1 MDESKNSAPE
11 SGGKRFRA
19 ARIFSVPDD
28 VKFLDT
34 LELTRL
40 SEAFTAW
47 TTRAGRPDVAVSR
60 NRVRLIY
67 LMLRHT
73 GARLGEVLAVNDRTD
88 VNLETLSV
96 VLGGGEEGVG
106 REVQIPA
113 ELGEALAAVFD
124 DPAYASLRGG
134 LMRLDQGH
142 VRRKFYERAEECG
155 YTKELVNPS
164 TIRRSRAVELLRD
177 DVPLPVVQRIL
188 GHSTADLTAAFL
200 HLPEDQRRKVERQV
214 LTRETRRTSARNA
227 FFGRVARVQRGDIQS
242 IVTVESLGGHAVSS
256 IITNESLKNLGVAEG
271 SFVTAEI
278 KAPWVVLEA
287 GEDMPR
293 VTAGNRFLGEVE
305 LIRLGELTSEA
316 IVALA
321 DGTRLCAVI
330 TTQSARELALAEGQ
344 KIWAMFTA
352 FAVVLHVE

>member
-1 MDESKNSAPE
+1 MNEPKNAE

-40 SEAFTAW
+40 SEAFSAW
-47 TTRAGRPDVAVSR
+47 TARAGRPDVAVSR

-88 VNLETLSV
+88 VNLESLSV
-96 VLGGGEEGVG
+96 MLGGGEDGPG

-124 DPAYASLRGG
+124 NPAYAGLRGT
-134 LMRLDQGH
+134 LFRLDQGH

-155 YTKELVNPS
+155 FTKELVNPS

-214 LTRETRRTSARNA
+214 LTRETRAPSAVP
-227 FFGRVARVQRGDIQS
+227 GPW
-242 IVTVESLGGHAVSS
+242 SS
-256 IITNESLKNLGVAEG
+256 CAT
-271 SFVTAEI
+271 TCPC
-278 KAPWVVLEA
+278 PWSSA
-287 GEDMPR
+287 SWAIPPR
-293 VTAGNRFLGEVE
+293 
-305 LIRLGELTSEA
+305 I
-316 IVALA
+316 
-321 DGTRLCAVI
+321 
-330 TTQSARELALAEGQ
+330 
-344 KIWAMFTA
+344 
-352 FAVVLHVE
+352 

>member
-1 MDESKNSAPE
+1 MEDASNIGPE
-11 SGGKRFRA
+11 SDGKRFRA

-40 SEAFTAW
+40 SEAFSAW
-47 TTRAGRPDVAVSR
+47 TERASRPDVGVSR

-73 GARLGEVLAVNDRTD
+73 GARLGGVLALNDRAD
-88 VNLETLSV
+88 INLDSLSV
-96 VLGGGEEGVG
+96 TLGGGEGEG

-113 ELGEALAAVFD
+113 ELGESLAAVFD
-124 DPAYASLRGG
+124 DPAYASLRGS
-134 LMRLDQGH
+134 LFHLDQGH

-155 YTKELVNPS
+155 FTKELVNPS
-164 TIRRSRAVELLRD
+164 TIRRSRAVELLRH

-200 HLPEDQRRKVERQV
+200 HLPEEQRRKVERQV

-227 FFGRVARVQRGDIQS
+227 FFGRVAQVQKGDIQS
-242 IVTVESLGGHAVSS
+242 LVVVESLGGHAVSS
-256 IITNESLKNLGVAEG
+256 IITNESLKNLGINEG

-278 KAPWVVLEA
+278 KAPWVVLETCD
-287 GEDMPR
+287 EMPR
-293 VTAGNRFLGEVE
+293 ATANNRFLGEVE
-305 LIRLGELTSEA
+305 LIRIGELTSEV
-316 IVALA
+316 IVTLS
-321 DGTRLCAVI
+321 DSTRLCALI
-330 TTQSARELALAEGQ
+330 TTQSARELNVAEGQ
-344 KIWAMFTA
+344 TVWAMFNA

>member
-1 MDESKNSAPE
+1 MSDAKQSSPSA
-11 SGGKRFRA
+11 GGGRFRA
-19 ARIFSVPDD
+19 ARIFCVPDD

-40 SEAFTAW
+40 SEAFQAW
-47 TTRAGRPDVAVSR
+47 TERASRPDVAVSR

-73 GARLGEVLAVNDRTD
+73 GARLGEVLGLDDRRDINLDTLAVTY
-88 VNLETLSV
+88 SH
-96 VLGGGEEGVG
+96 GEGEG

-113 ELGEALAAVFD
+113 ELGEALASVFAN
-124 DPAYASLRGG
+124 PAYASLRGI
-134 LMRLDQGH
+134 LFKLDQGH
-142 VRRKFYERAEECG
+142 VRRKFYERADECG
-155 YTKELVNPS
+155 FSKELVNPS

-214 LTRETRRTSARNA
+214 LARETRRTSARNA
-227 FFGRVARVQRGDIQS
+227 FFGRVAQVRKGDIQTQ
-242 IVTVESLGGHAVSS
+242 VVVESLGGHAVSS
-256 IITNESLKNLGVAEG
+256 VITNESLKNLGVTEG

-278 KAPWVVLEA
+278 KAPWVVLETCDELPKA
-287 GEDMPR
+287 
-293 VTAGNRFLGEVE
+293 TTTNRFLGTVE
-305 LIRLGELTSEA
+305 LTRIGELTSEV
-316 IVALA
+316 IVVLS
-321 DGTRLCAVI
+321 DGTRLCALI
-330 TTQSARELALAEGQ
+330 TTQSARELDLAEGRQ
-344 KIWAMFTA
+344 VWAMFNA

>member
-1 MDESKNSAPE
+1 MDDLKNARPE
-11 SGGKRFRA
+11 SGAKRFRA

-40 SEAFTAW
+40 SEAFSAW
-47 TTRAGRPDVAVSR
+47 TDRAGRPDVAVSR

-67 LMLRHT
+67 LVLRHT
-73 GARLGEVLAVNDRTD
+73 GARLGEVLALNDRSD
-88 VNLETLSV
+88 INLDSLSV
-96 VLGGGEEGVG
+96 MLGGGEGDEG

-113 ELGEALAAVFD
+113 ELGEALGAVFED
-124 DPAYASLRGG
+124 SAYAALRGT
-134 LMRLDQGH
+134 LFKLDQGH

-155 YTKELVNPS
+155 FTKELVNPS

-227 FFGRVARVQRGDIQS
+227 FFGRVARVQKGDIQS
-242 IVTVESLGGHAVSS
+242 MVVVESLGGHAVSS
-256 IITNESLKNLGVAEG
+256 IITNESLKNLGVTEG

-278 KAPWVVLEA
+278 KAPWVVLECSD
-287 GEDMPR
+287 EVPK
-293 VTAGNRFLGEVE
+293 VTATNRFLGEVE
-305 LIRLGELTSEA
+305 LVRLGELTAEI
-316 IVALA
+316 IVALS
-321 DGTRLCAVI
+321 DSTRLCALI
-330 TTQSARELALAEGQ
+330 TTQSARELGLAEGQ
-344 KIWAMFTA
+344 KIWAMFNA

>member
-1 MDESKNSAPE
+1 MEDAKRPVTDN
-11 SGGKRFRA
+11 GGKRFRA

-40 SEAFTAW
+40 ADAFTAW
-47 TTRAGRPDVAVSR
+47 TERAGRPDVAVSR

-67 LMLRHT
+67 LVLRHT
-73 GARLGEVLAVNDRTD
+73 GARLGEVLALNDRSD
-88 VNLETLSV
+88 IDLDNLSV
-96 VLGGGEEGVG
+96 MLGTGDGEG

-113 ELGEALAAVFD
+113 ELGEALSAVFSE
-124 DPAYASLRGG
+124 PAYASLRGT
-134 LMRLDQGH
+134 LFRLDQGH

-155 YTKELVNPS
+155 FTKELVNPS

-200 HLPEDQRRKVERQV
+200 HLPEEQRRKVERQV

-227 FFGRVARVQRGDIQS
+227 FFGRVAQVQKGDIQS
-242 IVTVESLGGHAVSS
+242 VVVVESLGGHAVSS
-256 IITNESLKNLGVAEG
+256 IITNESLKNLGVTEG

-287 GEDMPR
+287 CEEMPR
-293 VTAGNRFLGEVE
+293 ATASNRFLGEVE
-305 LIRLGELTSEA
+305 LVRTGELTSEI
-316 IVALA
+316 IVALS
-321 DGTRLCAVI
+321 DGARLCALI
-330 TTQSARELALAEGQ
+330 TTKSAQELGLSEGQ
-344 KIWAMFTA
+344 RLWAMFNA
-352 FAVVLHVE
+352 FAVVLHME

>member
-1 MDESKNSAPE
+1 MNDVKNTGPE
-11 SGGKRFRA
+11 PGGKRFRA

-40 SEAFTAW
+40 SEAFSAW
-47 TTRAGRPDVAVSR
+47 TDRAGRPDVAVSR
-60 NRVRLIY
+60 NRVRLIF
-67 LMLRHT
+67 LVLRHT
-73 GARLGEVLAVNDRTD
+73 GARLGEVLALNDRVD
-88 VNLETLSV
+88 VNLDNLSV
-96 VLGGGEEGVG
+96 MLGDGEG

-113 ELGEALAAVFD
+113 ELGDALAAVFE
-124 DPAYASLRGG
+124 DPAYASLRGT
-134 LMRLDQGH
+134 LLKLDQGH

-155 YTKELVNPS
+155 FTKELVNPS

-200 HLPEDQRRKVERQV
+200 HLPEEQRRKVERQV

-227 FFGRVARVQRGDIQS
+227 FFGRVAQVQKGDIQS
-242 IVTVESLGGHAVSS
+242 RVVVESLGGHAVSS
-256 IITNESLKNLGVAEG
+256 VITNESIKNLGVTEG

-278 KAPWVVLEA
+278 KAPWVVLETCA
-287 GEDMPR
+287 DMPR
-293 VTAGNRFLGEVE
+293 TTATNRFLGEVE
-305 LIRLGELTSEA
+305 LVRLGELTAEA
-316 IVALA
+316 IVILS

-330 TTQSARELALAEGQ
+330 TTTSARELELTEGQ
-344 KIWAMFTA
+344 KVWAMFNA

>member
-1 MDESKNSAPE
+1 MDDVKNTGGDA
-11 SGGKRFRA
+11 GGKRFRA

-40 SEAFTAW
+40 SEAFSAW
-47 TTRAGRPDVAVSR
+47 TERSGRPDVAVSR

-73 GARLGEVLAVNDRTD
+73 GARLGEVLALNDRTD
-88 VNLETLSV
+88 VNLDNLSV
-96 VLGGGEEGVG
+96 NFSGGNGGEG

-113 ELGEALAAVFD
+113 ELGDALAAVFD
-124 DPAYASLRGG
+124 DPAYGSLRGN
-134 LMRLDQGH
+134 LFHLDQGH

-155 YTKELVNPS
+155 FTKELVNPS

-200 HLPEDQRRKVERQV
+200 HLPEEQRRRVERQV

-227 FFGRVARVQRGDIQS
+227 FFGRVAQVQKGDIQS
-242 IVTVESLGGHAVSS
+242 RVVVESLGGHAVSS
-256 IITNESLKNLGVAEG
+256 VITNESVKNLGVTEG
-271 SFVTAEI
+271 CFVTAEI

-287 GEDMPR
+287 CDEMPR
-293 VTAGNRFLGEVE
+293 ATATNRFLGEVE
-305 LIRLGELTSEA
+305 FVRLGELTAEV
-316 IVALA
+316 IVALS
-321 DGTRLCAVI
+321 DGTRLCALI
-330 TTQSARELALAEGQ
+330 TTKSVRELDLAEGQ
-344 KIWAMFTA
+344 KVWAMFNA

>member
-1 MDESKNSAPE
+1 MVDSKQAGPE
-11 SGGKRFRA
+11 TGGARFRA

-47 TTRAGRPDVAVSR
+47 TERAGRPDVAVSR
-60 NRVRLIY
+60 NRVRLIF
-67 LMLRHT
+67 LVLRHT
-73 GARLGEVLAVNDRTD
+73 GARLGEVLALNDRTEI
-88 VNLETLSV
+88 NLDSLSV
-96 VLGGGEEGVG
+96 MLGGGGGGEG

-113 ELGEALAAVFD
+113 ELGEALSAVFE
-124 DPAYASLRGG
+124 DPAYAGLRGG
-134 LMRLDQGH
+134 LFKLDQGH

-227 FFGRVARVQRGDIQS
+227 FFGRVAQVQKGDIQS
-242 IVTVESLGGHAVSS
+242 LVVVESLGGHSVSS
-256 IITNESLKNLGVAEG
+256 VITNESLRNLGITEG

-278 KAPWVVLEA
+278 KAPWVVLETCA
-287 GEDMPR
+287 EMPR
-293 VTAGNRFLGEVE
+293 ATASNRFLGEVE
-305 LIRLGELTSEA
+305 LVRLGELTSEA
-316 IVALA
+316 IVTLS
-321 DGTRLCAVI
+321 DGTRLCALI
-330 TTQSARELALAEGQ
+330 TTKSAHELQLVAGQ
-344 KIWAMFTA
+344 KLWAMFNA

>member
-1 MDESKNSAPE
+1 MNDVKSPGPE
-11 SGGKRFRA
+11 PAGKRFRA

-40 SEAFTAW
+40 SEAFSAW
-47 TTRAGRPDVAVSR
+47 TDRAGRPDVAVSR
-60 NRVRLIY
+60 NRVRLIF
-67 LMLRHT
+67 LLLRHT
-73 GARLGEVLAVNDRTD
+73 GARLGEVLALNDRQD
-88 VNLETLSV
+88 VNLDNLSV
-96 VLGGGEEGVG
+96 MLGGGDGQG

-113 ELGEALAAVFD
+113 ELGDALAAVFE
-124 DPAYASLRGG
+124 DPAYASLRGM
-134 LMRLDQGH
+134 LFRLDQGH

-155 YTKELVNPS
+155 FTKELVNPS

-227 FFGRVARVQRGDIQS
+227 FFGRVAQVQKGDIQS
-242 IVTVESLGGHAVSS
+242 RVVVESLGGHAVSS
-256 IITNESLKNLGVAEG
+256 VITNESLKNLGVTEG

-278 KAPWVVLEA
+278 KAPWVVLETSD
-287 GEDMPR
+287 EMPR
-293 VTAGNRFLGEVE
+293 ATATNRFLGEVE
-305 LIRLGELTSEA
+305 LVRLGELTSEV
-316 IVALA
+316 IVALS
-321 DGTRLCAVI
+321 DGTRLCALV
-330 TTQSARELALAEGQ
+330 TTKSARELELAAGQ
-344 KIWAMFTA
+344 KVWAMFNA

>member
-1 MDESKNSAPE
+1 MEDAKNVGTDA
-11 SGGKRFRA
+11 GGKRFRA

-40 SEAFTAW
+40 SEAFSAW
-47 TTRAGRPDVAVSR
+47 TDRAGRPDVAVSR

-67 LMLRHT
+67 LLLRHT
-73 GARLGEVLAVNDRTD
+73 GARLGEVLAINDRTD
-88 VNLETLSV
+88 INLDSLSV
-96 VLGGGEEGVG
+96 MLGGGDEEG

-124 DPAYASLRGG
+124 DPAYGSLRGG
-134 LMRLDQGH
+134 LFKLDQGH
-142 VRRKFYERAEECG
+142 VRRKFYERAAECG
-155 YTKELVNPS
+155 FTKELVNPS

-227 FFGRVARVQRGDIQS
+227 FFGRVARLHKGDIQS
-242 IVTVESLGGHAVSS
+242 MVVVESLGGHAVSS
-256 IITNESLKNLGVAEG
+256 IITNESLKNLGINEG

-278 KAPWVVLEA
+278 KAPWVVIEVCT
-287 GEDMPR
+287 EMPKA
-293 VTAGNRFLGEVE
+293 TANNRFLGEVE
-305 LIRLGELTSEA
+305 LVRLGELTSEV
-316 IVALA
+316 IVALSDA
-321 DGTRLCAVI
+321 TRLCALI
-330 TTQSARELALAEGQ
+330 TTQSARELNLAEGQ
-344 KIWAMFTA
+344 QVWAMFNA
-352 FAVVLHVE
+352 FAVVLHME

>member
-1 MDESKNSAPE
+1 MNEPKNAE

-40 SEAFTAW
+40 SEAFSAW
-47 TTRAGRPDVAVSR
+47 TARAGRPDVAVSR

-88 VNLETLSV
+88 VNLESLSV
-96 VLGGGEEGVG
+96 MLGGGEDGPG

-124 DPAYASLRGG
+124 NPAYAGLRGT
-134 LMRLDQGH
+134 LFRLDQGH

-155 YTKELVNPS
+155 FTKELVNPS

-227 FFGRVARVQRGDIQS
+227 FFGRVARIQRGDIQS
-242 IVTVESLGGHAVSS
+242 IVTVESLGGHAVNS
-256 IITNESLKNLGVAEG
+256 IITNESLKNLGITEG

-287 GEDMPR
+287 SSDMPR
-293 VTAGNRFLGEVE
+293 STAGNRFQGEVE
-305 LIRLGELTSEA
+305 LLRLGELTSEA
-316 IVALA
+316 IVALT
-321 DGTRLCAVI
+321 DGTRLCAVV
-330 TTQSARELALAEGQ
+330 TTQSARDLELHEGQ
-344 KIWAMFTA
+344 KVWALFTA
-352 FAVVLHVE
+352 FAVVLHME

>member
-1 MDESKNSAPE
+1 MIDGKDSGGD

-40 SEAFTAW
+40 SEAFSAW
-47 TTRAGRPDVAVSR
+47 TERSGRPDVAVSR

-73 GARLGEVLAVNDRTD
+73 GARLGEVLALDDRTD
-88 VNLETLSV
+88 VNLDTLSV
-96 VLGGGEEGVG
+96 NFSGGNGGEG

-113 ELGEALAAVFD
+113 ELGDALAAVFD
-124 DPAYASLRGG
+124 DPAYASLRGN
-134 LMRLDQGH
+134 LFHLDQGH

-155 YTKELVNPS
+155 FTKELVNPS

-200 HLPEDQRRKVERQV
+200 HLPEEQRRKVERQV

-227 FFGRVARVQRGDIQS
+227 FFGRVAQVQKGDIQS
-242 IVTVESLGGHAVSS
+242 RVVVESLGGHAVSS
-256 IITNESLKNLGVAEG
+256 VITNESVKNLGVTEG

-278 KAPWVVLEA
+278 KAPWVVLETCD
-287 GEDMPR
+287 EMPR
-293 VTAGNRFLGEVE
+293 ATATNRFLGEVE
-305 LIRLGELTSEA
+305 LVRLGELTAEV
-316 IVALA
+316 IVTLS
-321 DGTRLCAVI
+321 DGTRLCALV
-330 TTQSARELALAEGQ
+330 TTKSVRELDLAEGQ
-344 KIWAMFTA
+344 KVWAMFNA
-352 FAVVLHVE
+352 FAVVLHVD

>member
-1 MDESKNSAPE
+1 MEDVKRPAAE

-19 ARIFSVPDD
+19 ARIFSVPED

-40 SEAFTAW
+40 ADAFTAW
-47 TTRAGRPDVAVSR
+47 TERAGRPDVAVSR

-67 LMLRHT
+67 LVLRHT
-73 GARLGEVLAVNDRTD
+73 GARLGEVLALNDRTD
-88 VNLETLSV
+88 IDLDNLSV
-96 VLGGGEEGVG
+96 MLGTGDGEG

-113 ELGEALAAVFD
+113 ELGEALAAVFSE
-124 DPAYASLRGG
+124 PAYASLRGG
-134 LMRLDQGH
+134 LFRLDQGH

-155 YTKELVNPS
+155 FTKELVNPS

-200 HLPEDQRRKVERQV
+200 HLPEEQRRKVERQV

-227 FFGRVARVQRGDIQS
+227 FFGRVAQVQKGDIQS
-242 IVTVESLGGHAVSS
+242 VVVVESLGGHAVSS
-256 IITNESLKNLGVAEG
+256 VITNESLKNLGVTEG

-287 GEDMPR
+287 CDEMPR
-293 VTAGNRFLGEVE
+293 ATASNRFLGEVE
-305 LIRLGELTSEA
+305 LVRAGELTSEV
-316 IVALA
+316 IVALS
-321 DGTRLCAVI
+321 DGTRLCALI
-330 TTQSARELALAEGQ
+330 TTKSTKELGLSEGQ
-344 KIWAMFTA
+344 KLWAMFNA

>member
-1 MDESKNSAPE
+1 MDEPKRPAGP
-11 SGGKRFRA
+11 GGPQFRA

-34 LELTRL
+34 LELARL
-40 SEAFTAW
+40 ADAFTAW
-47 TTRAGRPDVAVSR
+47 TERAGRPDVAVSR

-67 LMLRHT
+67 LMLRYT
-73 GARLGEVLAVNDRTD
+73 GARLGEVLALNDRTD
-88 VNLETLSV
+88 IDLENLSV
-96 VLGGGEEGVG
+96 MLGGAGEGEG

-113 ELGEALAAVFD
+113 ELGDALGAVFE
-124 DPAYASLRGG
+124 DPAYGSLRGM
-134 LMRLDQGH
+134 LFKLDQGH

-155 YTKELVNPS
+155 FSKELVNPS

-214 LTRETRRTSARNA
+214 LARETRRTSARNA
-227 FFGRVARVQRGDIQS
+227 FFGRVAQVRKGDIQTQ
-242 IVTVESLGGHAVSS
+242 VVVESLGGHAVSS
-256 IITNESLKNLGVAEG
+256 VITNESLKNLGVTEG

-278 KAPWVVLEA
+278 KAPWVVLETCDELPKA
-287 GEDMPR
+287 
-293 VTAGNRFLGEVE
+293 TTTNRFLGTVE
-305 LIRLGELTSEA
+305 ITRFGELTSEV
-316 IVALA
+316 IVVLS
-321 DGTRLCAVI
+321 DGTRLCALI
-330 TTQSARELALAEGQ
+330 TTQSARELELSEGRQ
-344 KIWAMFTA
+344 VWAMFNA

>member
-1 MDESKNSAPE
+1 MEDAKRPATDT
-11 SGGKRFRA
+11 GGKRFRA
-19 ARIFSVPDD
+19 ARIFSVPED

-34 LELTRL
+34 LELARL
-40 SEAFTAW
+40 ADAFTAW
-47 TTRAGRPDVAVSR
+47 TERAGRPDVAVSR

-88 VNLETLSV
+88 IDLDNLSV
-96 VLGGGEEGVG
+96 MLGTGDGEG

-113 ELGEALAAVFD
+113 ELGEALSAVFSE
-124 DPAYASLRGG
+124 PAYASLRGT
-134 LMRLDQGH
+134 LFRLDQGH

-155 YTKELVNPS
+155 FTKELVNPS

-200 HLPEDQRRKVERQV
+200 HLPEEQRRKVERQV

-227 FFGRVARVQRGDIQS
+227 FFGRVAQVQKGDIQS
-242 IVTVESLGGHAVSS
+242 VVVVESLGGHAVSS
-256 IITNESLKNLGVAEG
+256 IITNESLKNLGVTEG

-287 GEDMPR
+287 CDEMPR
-293 VTAGNRFLGEVE
+293 ATASNRFLGEVE
-305 LIRLGELTSEA
+305 LVRSGELTSEV
-316 IVALA
+316 IVALS
-321 DGTRLCAVI
+321 DGTRLCALI
-330 TTQSARELALAEGQ
+330 TSKSAKELKLTEGQ
-344 KIWAMFTA
+344 KLWAMFNA

>member
-1 MDESKNSAPE
+1 MDDAKRPAD

-19 ARIFSVPDD
+19 ARIFSVPED

-40 SEAFTAW
+40 ADAFTAW
-47 TTRAGRPDVAVSR
+47 TERAGRPDVAVSR

-67 LMLRHT
+67 LVLRHT
-73 GARLGEVLAVNDRTD
+73 GARLGEVLALNDRTD
-88 VNLETLSV
+88 IDLDGLSV
-96 VLGGGEEGVG
+96 ILGAGDGEG
-106 REVQIPA
+106 REVQIPS
-113 ELGEALAAVFD
+113 ELGEALSAVFTE
-124 DPAYASLRGG
+124 PAYASLRGS
-134 LMRLDQGH
+134 LFRLDQGH

-155 YTKELVNPS
+155 FTKELVNPS

-200 HLPEDQRRKVERQV
+200 HLPEEQRRKVERQV

-227 FFGRVARVQRGDIQS
+227 FFGRVAQVQKGDIQS
-242 IVTVESLGGHAVSS
+242 MVVVESLGGHAVSS
-256 IITNESLKNLGVAEG
+256 IITNESLKNLGVTEG

-287 GEDMPR
+287 CEEMPR
-293 VTAGNRFLGEVE
+293 ATASNRFLGEVE
-305 LIRLGELTSEA
+305 LVRLGELTSEV
-316 IVALA
+316 IVALS
-321 DGTRLCAVI
+321 DGTRLCALI
-330 TTQSARELALAEGQ
+330 TTKSAKELDLTESQ
-344 KIWAMFTA
+344 KLWAMFNA

>member
-1 MDESKNSAPE
+1 MNDATRPIEG
-11 SGGKRFRA
+11 SGTVFRA
-19 ARIFSVPDD
+19 ARIFSVPED

-34 LELTRL
+34 LELARL
-40 SEAFTAW
+40 EDAFTAW
-47 TTRAGRPDVAVSR
+47 TERASRPDVAVSR

-73 GARLGEVLAVNDRTD
+73 GARLGEVLALNDRTD
-88 VNLETLSV
+88 IDLENLSV
-96 VLGGGEEGVG
+96 MLGASDGNDG

-113 ELGEALAAVFD
+113 ELGEALTSVFAE
-124 DPAYASLRGG
+124 PAYTSLRGS
-134 LMRLDQGH
+134 LFHLDQGH

-155 YTKELVNPS
+155 FTKELVNPS

-227 FFGRVARVQRGDIQS
+227 FFGRVAQVQKGDIQS
-242 IVTVESLGGHAVSS
+242 LVVVESLGGHAVSAV
-256 IITNESLKNLGVAEG
+256 ITNESLRNLGVTEG

-278 KAPWVVLEA
+278 KAPWVVLESCD
-287 GEDMPR
+287 EMPKA
-293 VTAGNRFLGEVE
+293 TAANRFLGEVE
-305 LIRLGELTSEA
+305 VVRAGELSAEV
-316 IVALA
+316 IVILS
-321 DGTRLCAVI
+321 DGTRLCALI
-330 TTQSARELALAEGQ
+330 TSQSVRGLNLEVGQ
-344 KIWAMFTA
+344 KIWAMFNA

>member
-1 MDESKNSAPE
+1 MEDVKRPAAE

-19 ARIFSVPDD
+19 ARIFSVPED

-40 SEAFTAW
+40 ADAFTAW
-47 TTRAGRPDVAVSR
+47 TERAGRPDVAVSR

-73 GARLGEVLAVNDRTD
+73 GARLGEVLALNDRTD
-88 VNLETLSV
+88 IDLDNLSV
-96 VLGGGEEGVG
+96 MLGAGDGEG

-113 ELGEALAAVFD
+113 ELGEALAAVFSE
-124 DPAYASLRGG
+124 PAYASLRGG
-134 LMRLDQGH
+134 LFRLDQGH

-155 YTKELVNPS
+155 FTKELVNPS

-200 HLPEDQRRKVERQV
+200 HLPEEQRRKVERQV

-227 FFGRVARVQRGDIQS
+227 FFGRVAQVQKGDIQS
-242 IVTVESLGGHAVSS
+242 VVVVESLGGHAVSS
-256 IITNESLKNLGVAEG
+256 IITNESLKNLGVTEG

-287 GEDMPR
+287 CEEMPR
-293 VTAGNRFLGEVE
+293 ATASNRFLGEVE
-305 LIRLGELTSEA
+305 LVRAGELTSEV
-316 IVALA
+316 IVALS
-321 DGTRLCAVI
+321 DGTRLCALI
-330 TTQSARELALAEGQ
+330 TTKSTKELNLSEGQ
-344 KIWAMFTA
+344 KLWAMFNA

>member
-1 MDESKNSAPE
+1 MENAKDAAPE

-40 SEAFTAW
+40 SEAFSAW
-47 TTRAGRPDVAVSR
+47 TDRAGRPDVAVSR

-67 LMLRHT
+67 LTLRHT
-73 GARLGEVLAVNDRTD
+73 GARLGEVLALNDRAD
-88 VNLETLSV
+88 INLDSLSV
-96 VLGGGEEGVG
+96 MLGGGDAEG

-134 LMRLDQGH
+134 LFKLDQGH

-155 YTKELVNPS
+155 FTKELVNPS

-227 FFGRVARVQRGDIQS
+227 FFGRVAQVVKGDIQS
-242 IVTVESLGGHAVSS
+242 LVVVESLGGHAVTS
-256 IITNESLKNLGVAEG
+256 IITNESLRNLGVTEG

-278 KAPWVVLEA
+278 KAPWVVLEVCA
-287 GEDMPR
+287 EMPKA
-293 VTAGNRFLGEVE
+293 TTTNRFLGEVE
-305 LIRLGELTSEA
+305 LVRFGELTSEV
-316 IVALA
+316 IVALSDA
-321 DGTRLCAVI
+321 TRLCALV
-330 TTQSARELALAEGQ
+330 TTKSARELQLAEGQ
-344 KIWAMFTA
+344 SVWAMFNA

>member
-1 MDESKNSAPE
+1 MNNVKGVDAEA
-11 SGGKRFRA
+11 GGKRFRA

-40 SEAFTAW
+40 SDAFTAW
-47 TTRAGRPDVAVSR
+47 TERAGRPDVAVSR

-73 GARLGEVLAVNDRTD
+73 GARLGEVLALNDKTD
-88 VNLETLSV
+88 VDLDNLSV
-96 VLGGGEEGVG
+96 MLGGGGGEG

-113 ELGEALAAVFD
+113 ELGDALAAVFAE
-124 DPAYASLRGG
+124 PAYASLRGT
-134 LMRLDQGH
+134 LFRLDQGH

-155 YTKELVNPS
+155 FTKELVNPS
-164 TIRRSRAVELLRD
+164 TIRRSRAVELLRE

-200 HLPEDQRRKVERQV
+200 HLPEEQRRKVERQV

-227 FFGRVARVQRGDIQS
+227 FFGRVAQVQKGDIQS
-242 IVTVESLGGHAVSS
+242 LVVVESLGGHAVSS
-256 IITNESLKNLGVAEG
+256 VITNESLKNLGVTEG

-278 KAPWVVLEA
+278 KAPWVVLECCD
-287 GEDMPR
+287 EMPR
-293 VTAGNRFLGEVE
+293 ATASNRFLGEVE
-305 LIRLGELTSEA
+305 LIRSGELTAEV
-316 IVALA
+316 ILALA
-321 DGTRLCAVI
+321 DGTRLCALI
-330 TTQSARELALAEGQ
+330 TTQSVRELGLAEGQ
-344 KIWAMFTA
+344 KLWAMFNA

>member
-1 MDESKNSAPE
+1 MDETNNSAPE

-40 SEAFTAW
+40 SEAFSAW

-73 GARLGEVLAVNDRTD
+73 GARLGEVLAVNDRAD
-88 VNLETLSV
+88 VNLENLSV
-96 VLGGGEEGVG
+96 MLGGGEDGPG

-124 DPAYASLRGG
+124 DPAYATLRGA
-134 LMRLDQGH
+134 LFRLDQGH

-155 YTKELVNPS
+155 FTKELVNPS

-256 IITNESLKNLGVAEG
+256 IITNESLKNLGVTEG

-287 GEDMPR
+287 AEDMPR
-293 VTAGNRFLGEVE
+293 STAGNRFLGEVE

-316 IVALA
+316 IVALS
-321 DGTRLCAVI
+321 DETRLCAVI

-344 KIWAMFTA
+344 KVWAMFTA

>member
-1 MDESKNSAPE
+1 MDDVKNAAPE
-11 SGGKRFRA
+11 SGGRRFRA
-19 ARIFSVPDD
+19 ARIFSVPDA

-40 SEAFTAW
+40 AEAFAAW
-47 TTRAGRPDVAVSR
+47 TSRAGRPDVAVSR
-60 NRVRLIY
+60 NRVQLIY
-67 LMLRHT
+67 LLLRHT
-73 GARLGEVLAVNDRTD
+73 GARLGEVLAINDRTD
-88 VNLETLSV
+88 INLDNLSV
-96 VLGGGEEGVG
+96 QLGGSEGGLG

-113 ELGEALAAVFD
+113 ELGDALAAVFD
-124 DPAYASLRGG
+124 DPAYASMRGI
-134 LMRLDQGH
+134 LFRLDQGH

-155 YTKELVNPS
+155 FTKELVNPS

-200 HLPEDQRRKVERQV
+200 HLPEEQRRKVERQV

-256 IITNESLKNLGVAEG
+256 IITNESLKNLGVVEG

-278 KAPWVVLEA
+278 KAPWVVLEVGA
-287 GEDMPR
+287 DLPR
-293 VTAGNRFLGEVE
+293 VTAGNRFQGEVE
-305 LIRLGELTSEA
+305 LIRLGELTSEV
-316 IVALA
+316 IVALSDA
-321 DGTRLCAVI
+321 TRLCAVI
-330 TTQSARELALAEGQ
+330 TSQSARELALAEGQ
-344 KIWAMFTA
+344 KVWAMFTA

>member
-1 MDESKNSAPE
+1 MDDPKNAAPE

-40 SEAFTAW
+40 SEAFSAW
-47 TTRAGRPDVAVSR
+47 TERAGRPDVAVSR

-67 LMLRHT
+67 LVLRHT
-73 GARLGEVLAVNDRTD
+73 VARLGVVLALTD
-88 VNLETLSV
+88 LSDINLDSLSV
-96 VLGGGEEGVG
+96 MLGGGDGDG

-134 LMRLDQGH
+134 LFKLDQGH

-155 YTKELVNPS
+155 FTKELVNPS

-200 HLPEDQRRKVERQV
+200 HLPEEQRRKVERQV

-227 FFGRVARVQRGDIQS
+227 FFGRVAQVSRGDIQS
-242 IVTVESLGGHAVSS
+242 LVTVESLGGHAVTS
-256 IITNESLKNLGVAEG
+256 IITNESLRNLGVSEG

-287 GEDMPR
+287 CTEMPR
-293 VTAGNRFLGEVE
+293 ATTTNRFLGKVE
-305 LIRLGELTSEA
+305 LVRFGELTSEV
-316 IVALA
+316 IVTLS
-321 DGTRLCAVI
+321 DGTRLCALV
-330 TTQSARELALAEGQ
+330 TTKSARDLQVAEGQ
-344 KIWAMFTA
+344 NIWAMFNA

>member
-1 MDESKNSAPE
+1 MDETHNAAPE

-40 SEAFTAW
+40 SEAFSAW

-73 GARLGEVLAVNDRTD
+73 GARLGEVLAVNDRSD
-88 VNLETLSV
+88 VNLENLSV
-96 VLGGGEEGVG
+96 MLGGGEEGPG

-134 LMRLDQGH
+134 LFRLDQGH

-155 YTKELVNPS
+155 FTKELVNPS

-256 IITNESLKNLGVAEG
+256 IITNESLKNLGVTEG

-278 KAPWVVLEA
+278 KAPWVVLETA
-287 GEDMPR
+287 VDMPR
-293 VTAGNRFLGEVE
+293 STAGNRFLGVVE
-305 LIRLGELTSEA
+305 LIRLGELTSEV
-316 IVALA
+316 IVALS
-321 DGTRLCAVI
+321 DDTRLCAVI

-344 KIWAMFTA
+344 KVWAMFTA

>member
-1 MDESKNSAPE
+1 MDDSKRTAE
-11 SGGKRFRA
+11 GGGTVFRA

-40 SEAFTAW
+40 ADAFTAW
-47 TTRAGRPDVAVSR
+47 TERASRPDVAVSR

-73 GARLGEVLAVNDRTD
+73 GARLGEVLALNDRED
-88 VNLETLSV
+88 IDLENLSV
-96 VLGGGEEGVG
+96 MLGGNDGGEG
-106 REVQIPA
+106 REVQIPS
-113 ELGEALAAVFD
+113 ELGEALGAVFAE
-124 DPAYASLRGG
+124 PAYTSMRGSLFH
-134 LMRLDQGH
+134 LDQGH

-155 YTKELVNPS
+155 FTKELVNPS

-214 LTRETRRTSARNA
+214 LSRETRRTSARNA
-227 FFGRVARVQRGDIQS
+227 FFGRVAQVQKGDIQS
-242 IVTVESLGGHAVSS
+242 VVVVESLGGHAVSS
-256 IITNESLKNLGVAEG
+256 IITNESLKNLGVTEG

-287 GEDMPR
+287 CEEMPR
-293 VTAGNRFLGEVE
+293 ATASNRFLGEVE
-305 LIRLGELTSEA
+305 LVRAGELTSEV
-316 IVALA
+316 IVALS
-321 DGTRLCAVI
+321 DGTRLCALI
-330 TTQSARELALAEGQ
+330 TTKSTKELNLSEIGRA
-344 KIWAMFTA
+344 
-352 FAVVLHVE
+352 HV

>member
-1 MDESKNSAPE
+1 MDNPKNAAPE

-40 SEAFTAW
+40 SEAFSAW
-47 TTRAGRPDVAVSR
+47 TERAGRPDVAVSR

-73 GARLGEVLAVNDRTD
+73 GARLGEVLAINDRAEI
-88 VNLETLSV
+88 NLDSLSV
-96 VLGGGEEGVG
+96 MLGGGDGDG

-134 LMRLDQGH
+134 LFKLDQGH

-155 YTKELVNPS
+155 FTKELVNPS

-200 HLPEDQRRKVERQV
+200 HLPEEQRRKVERQV

-227 FFGRVARVQRGDIQS
+227 FFGRVAQVVKGDIQS
-242 IVTVESLGGHAVSS
+242 LVTVESLGGHAVTA
-256 IITNESLKNLGVAEG
+256 IITNESLRNLGVSEG
-271 SFVTAEI
+271 SFVTVEI

-287 GEDMPR
+287 CAEMPKA
-293 VTAGNRFLGEVE
+293 TTTNRFLGEVE
-305 LIRLGELTSEA
+305 LVRFGELTSEV
-316 IVALA
+316 IVALS
-321 DGTRLCAVI
+321 DGTRLCALV
-330 TTQSARELALAEGQ
+330 TTKSARDMQVAEGQ
-344 KIWAMFTA
+344 NIWAMFNA